1 MVDGAR
7 TVGMLAL
14 LFEHDAQAIAAIEA
28 WSGDRRG
35 SATRDWSGRGPCR
48 WVPGGRSVE
57 VGGHLAGPRRADG
70 RQRNDS
76 GR

>member
-28 WSGDRRG
+28 L
-35 SATRDWSGRGPCR
+35 
-48 WVPGGRSVE
+48 
-57 VGGHLAGPRRADG
+57 VG
-70 RQRNDS
+70 
-76 GR
+76 